1 MRHSFDRDV
10 YNWSSLV
17 LERHGHIFPKTDD
30 PLGPLARVFTLT
42 RSLIAPA
49 PRKIKVASNF
59 VCPEHLRLGY
69 EQLLLEIEQGK
80 DLSPRA
86 SRKQRDSKVFVDKM
100 LADWGVHHL
109 HLGSDYIKKGKNKGL
124 VQGNKEILFVYVTQ
138 DYVHIIDVFD
148 HCSWAKEKV
157 LQVVHDNWPE
167 LIEVYRLPRDVDI
180 AQNITELDRLNYRNS
195 NINTF
200 TKIGD
205 TVYFTPGG
213 GLTCGGLG
221 GADVERS
228 NIVLRATR
236 DLRNWV
242 DTNLAFIT
250 DALKVRGVYEAEDE
264 LIFEVSKFILTRTFT
279 IQTRNTKMRI
289 HIPSSDE
296 PASLVPPS
304 IAPMIEPNSAKYDYI
319 SPTILKNIYIEPVEY
334 SIQTV

>member
-10 YNWSSLV
+10 YNWSSSV
-17 LERHGHIFPKTDD
+17 LERHGHTFPKTDN
-30 PLGPLARVFTLT
+30 PLDPLARVFTLT
-42 RSLIAPA
+42 RSLIAPI
-49 PRKIKVASNF
+49 PRKIKVVSNF

-86 SRKQRDSKVFVDKM
+86 SRKQRDSEVFVDKM

-109 HLGSDYIKKGKNKGL
+109 HLGSNYIKKGKNKGL

-138 DYVHIIDVFD
+138 DYVHVIGVFD

-157 LQVVHDNWPE
+157 LQVIHDNWPE
-167 LIEVYRLPRDVDI
+167 LIEVYRLPKGVDI
-180 AQNITELDRLNYRNS
+180 ARNITELDRLNYRTS

-221 GADVERS
+221 GADVESS

-236 DLRNWV
+236 ELGKWV
-242 DTNLAFIT
+242 DINLTFIT
-250 DALKVRGVYEAEDE
+250 DTLKVRGVYDAEDE
-264 LIFEVSKFILTRTFT
+264 LTFEVSKFILTRTFT

-296 PASLVPPS
+296 PASLVLPS
-304 IAPMIEPNSAKYDYI
+304 IAPMIEPNPEKYDYI
-319 SPTILKNIYIEPVEY
+319 SPTVLKDIYIEPVKY
-334 SIQTV
+334 SIQNI